1 MRPVG
6 IFLIL
11 ELLKTRVSC
20 FKLLFYHILFWGY
33 RQYLHESS
41 VINVADL
48 EIILA
53 IRAVL

>member
-6 IFLIL
+6 TFLIL